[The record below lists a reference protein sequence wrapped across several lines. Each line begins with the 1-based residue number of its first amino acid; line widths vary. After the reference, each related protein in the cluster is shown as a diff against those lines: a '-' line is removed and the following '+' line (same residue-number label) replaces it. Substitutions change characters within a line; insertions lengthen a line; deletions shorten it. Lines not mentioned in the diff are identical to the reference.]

1 MLNGTNPMNGN
12 QLNNNS
18 MTPID
23 GYLLKTMN
31 GKNNPFMDNYINLI
45 KDNHHVK
52 MCNPMNGNQLNNK
65 SCRCMKSSDG
75 SLLHKPRMRRTL

>member
-1 MLNGTNPMNGN
+1 MDRN

-31 GKNNPFMDNYINLI
+31 GKNNQFMDNYIKN
-45 KDNHHVK
+45 NHHVK

-75 SLLHKPRMRRTL
+75 SLLYKPRMRRML

>member
-18 MTPID
+18 MTPIN

-31 GKNNPFMDNYINLI
+31 GKNNPFKDNYI

-75 SLLHKPRMRRTL
+75 SLLYEPRMRRTL

>member
-1 MLNGTNPMNGN
+1 MLNDTNPMNGN

-31 GKNNPFMDNYINLI
+31 GKNNPLMDI

-65 SCRCMKSSDG
+65 SCRCMKASDG
-75 SLLHKPRMRRTL
+75 SFLYKPRMRRTL